1 MHQCSPLLSHVTCSH
16 WRSLLS
22 FSSCL
27 SPSLYFS
34 QFYHFFFL
42 SLFPNPSSL
51 SRSKTCFYPIFLW
64 TTAASKY
71 ILQNKRVL
79 NNRPH
84 VSVYVTWNNRCVCV
98 LWEWPH
104 CDVMWSDAMWVE
116 LVCGFWNM
124 IGSLCGRA
132 MPPCI
137 KRKPLTHTHAYFFIA
152 DCINRSPWLLSF
164 LWVSTCVCVC
174 PCRCLNH

>member
-1 MHQCSPLLSHVTCSH
+1 MHQCSALLRQVALTKSFVFQQFSVSITIFFPVLSFLLSVT
-16 WRSLLS
+16 L
-22 FSSCL
+22 
-27 SPSLYFS
+27 P
-34 QFYHFFFL
+34 Q
-42 SLFPNPSSL
+42 P
-51 SRSKTCFYPIFLW
+51 RSKTCFYPMFLW

-79 NNRPH
+79 NNSWCLCNMKQQ
-84 VSVYVTWNNRCVCV
+84 VCVCV

-104 CDVMWSDAMWVE
+104 CDVMWSDVVWVE
-116 LVCGFWNM
+116 LVCGFWSM
-124 IGSLCGRA
+124 IGSLCGLA

-152 DCINRSPWLLSF
+152 DYINRSPWLLSF

-174 PCRCLNH
+174 PCRCLNHQK

>member
-1 MHQCSPLLSHVTCSH
+1 MQRIVKAGRTDEV
-16 WRSLLS
+16 
-22 FSSCL
+22 FCL
-27 SPSLYFS
+27 SAVFCLHHYIFPSFII
-34 QFYHFFFL
+34 
-42 SLFPNPSSL
+42 SSFCH
-51 SRSKTCFYPIFLW
+51 SSPTPPPPRSKTCFYPMFLW

-79 NNRPH
+79 NNSWCLCNMKQQ
-84 VSVYVTWNNRCVCV
+84 VCVCV

-104 CDVMWSDAMWVE
+104 CDVMWSDVVWVE
-116 LVCGFWNM
+116 LVCGFWSM
-124 IGSLCGRA
+124 IGSLCGLA

-152 DCINRSPWLLSF
+152 DYINRSPWLLSF

-174 PCRCLNH
+174 PCRCLNHQK